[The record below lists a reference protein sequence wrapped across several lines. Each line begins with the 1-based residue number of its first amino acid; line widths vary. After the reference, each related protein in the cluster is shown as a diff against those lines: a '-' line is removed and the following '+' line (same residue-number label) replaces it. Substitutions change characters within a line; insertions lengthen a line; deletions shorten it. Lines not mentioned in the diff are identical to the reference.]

1 MRLDPNFALAYVSIG
16 ESYAVMPSYPY
27 MSPKEAMPQTKVAI
41 AIALVLDPDLP
52 EAHTVLGIIA
62 AK

>member
-1 MRLDPNFALAYVSIG
+1 
-16 ESYAVMPSYPY
+16 